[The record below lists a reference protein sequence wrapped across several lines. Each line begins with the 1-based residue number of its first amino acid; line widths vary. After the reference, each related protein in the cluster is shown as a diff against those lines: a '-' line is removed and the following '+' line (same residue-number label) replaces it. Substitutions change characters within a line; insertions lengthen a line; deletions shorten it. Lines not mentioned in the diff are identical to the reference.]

1 MNLLSFFHSNENEML
16 VDRIEKQKKI
26 IVSGL
31 GNVSSKAFVF
41 SDIFKSSDHSLLVV
55 VPDNKIVEQYGSFLP
70 LWHDDVY
77 IPFTHDEGHLHYD
90 VFNIQFVYNI
100 FTKKNIAIVP
110 ESLLSIPFPSMADL
124 DKWSLNVQVNSA
136 FNNVEFFN
144 SLIRMGY
151 EMSHDL
157 ILEQGQYRRS
167 GAIVDIFPINA
178 QRPIK
183 IEIDFDAIK
192 NIWSYDQEQK
202 TIQEEY
208 TEATIYPLEYDH
220 GRKKL
225 LDVLP
230 ENMVVIFD
238 ETEGVKEGVIDDVKN
253 PKVIVT
259 AFPEEETDFFHLR
272 YLSLLKFYSLSD
284 LLNDLHEKNREDW
297 KTLILSK
304 RSTELI
310 NIFQE
315 EGVAFSTTIND
326 EPGIKIL
333 SYDDFPI
340 DELPP
345 SFQNP
350 SQHIQFVTDK
360 EIFSLKKA
368 ERNKSVKRM
377 NLEFLSSLQDGDYVV
392 HFDHGIGLYEGIVQ
406 RTVSDITREYLEI
419 RYAENDKLFVPVDQ
433 ADKVSKY
440 LSKEDSEDADIR
452 LTRLG
457 SKEWKNI
464 TRKVKKDTEKIAKE
478 LLKLY
483 AQRES
488 AKGFVCK
495 PDGETLKK
503 FEEAFPYEETSGQL
517 KAIRDIKKDME
528 GPNPMDRL
536 LCGDVGFGKTE
547 VAMRAAM
554 KMVENGRQVAFI
566 SPVTILADQHYR
578 TFCKRAEGFGVK
590 VEMLSRFRSAKE
602 QRAILEDLKKGK
614 IDVIVGTHRLLQ
626 QDVQFL
632 NLGIVIIDEEQR
644 FGVKQK
650 EALKKLRNSVD
661 VLTLTA
667 TPIPR
672 TLNLSLNKLR
682 DITIIT
688 TPPPGR
694 LPIITEVRKYGTQLI
709 REVILREVKRNGQIY
724 FLHNRVETIDGM
736 AAKLQSLIPEARFIV
751 AHGQLGSGDLEERI
765 VDFKEHKYDVLVSS
779 TIIENGIDLANA
791 NTLIVNNAENLGL
804 SQLYQLRG
812 RIGRGKQQA
821 YAYFLYHKQRLKDDA
836 KKRLRAVVEA
846 SELGAGF
853 QIAMRD
859 LEIRGAGEILGVG
872 QHGTMNTVGAS
883 HFIRLLNQTIEDMK
897 AGKVKDTLEPQE
909 DVSIELPIEAYIP
922 DEYVHDRKDKLST
935 YQRLSAVD
943 THTLLAELKGDTI
956 EEYGPLPEQVE
967 MLFKVLELKI
977 YARKAGVIG
986 VKSEMGMSGNRQVV
1000 LSLSENVQAENIIQV
1015 LAKNDKWLISGSKLK
1030 IDIKALGFE
1039 WMQGVKETLIVLGE
1053 KVETKAKKKKS

>member
-1 MNLLSFFHSNENEML
+1 MNLLSYFHSNENELL
-16 VDRIEKQKKI
+16 VDRIQKQHKI

-31 GNVSSKAFVF
+31 GNVSSKCFVY
-41 SDIFKSSDHSLLVV
+41 SDLINISKTSLLVV
-55 VPDNKIVEQYGSFLP
+55 VPDNKILEEYQLFLP
-70 LWHDDVY
+70 IWCQQYCIPFSHLEAPQHLDVY
-77 IPFTHDEGHLHYD
+77 
-90 VFNIQFVYNI
+90 NIQFIDTLYKH
-100 FTKKNIAIVP
+100 TGIAIVP
-110 ESLLSIPFPSMADL
+110 ESLLDVSFPSIDEL
-124 DKWSLNVQVNSA
+124 NKQSLHITKDEEFRNVD
-136 FNNVEFFN
+136 FFN
-144 SLIRMGY
+144 TLIRMGY
-151 EMSHDL
+151 SLSQDIIIQPGE
-157 ILEQGQYRRS
+157 YRRS
-167 GAIVDIFPINA
+167 GSVVDVFPINA
-178 QRPIK
+178 EEPYK
-183 IEIDFDAIK
+183 IEIDFDQIK
-192 NIWSYDQEQK
+192 NIWSYN
-202 TIQEEY
+202 QEEKKVIN
-208 TEATIYPLEYDH
+208 ELSDVVIYPLEYTH
-220 GRKKL
+220 TRKKL
-225 LDVLP
+225 LDVIP
-230 ENMVVIFD
+230 KDITVIFD
-238 ETEGVKEGVIDDVKN
+238 EIEDVKTSFLEKLKN
-253 PKVIVT
+253 PHVVVT
-259 AFPEEETDFFHLR
+259 AFPEDETDFFHLR
-272 YLSLLKFYSLSD
+272 YLSMLKFYSLAD

-297 KTLILSK
+297 KTIIFTK
-304 RSTELI
+304 RVDEI
-310 NIFQE
+310 KNIFSE
-315 EGVAFSTTIND
+315 EGVAYTTKLNN

-333 SYDDFPI
+333 DYKEYDVK
-340 DELPP
+340 ELPP

-350 SQHIQFVTDK
+350 SSKVQFVTDK

-368 ERNKSVKRM
+368 TRNKSVKRM
-377 NLEFLSSLQDGDYVV
+377 NLEFLSSLREGDYVV
-392 HFDHGIGLYEGIVQ
+392 HFDHGIGLFEGIVQ
-406 RTVSDITREYLEI
+406 REISKITREYLEI
-419 RYAENDKLFVPVDQ
+419 TYAENDKLFVPVDQ

-440 LSKEDSEDADIR
+440 LSREDIEDSNIK
-452 LTRLG
+452 LSRLG

-483 AQRES
+483 AERER

-495 PDGETLKK
+495 PDGEELKR
-503 FEEAFPYEETSGQL
+503 FEAAFPYEETPGQL
-517 KAIRDIKKDME
+517 KAIKDIKRDME

-547 VAMRAAM
+547 VAMRAAF
-554 KMVENGRQVAFI
+554 KMIENGRQVAFI

-578 TFCKRAEGFGVK
+578 TFCKRAKDFDIK

-602 QRAILEDLKKGK
+602 QRKILDDLKKGK
-614 IDVIVGTHRLLQ
+614 IDVIIGTHRLLQ
-626 QDVQFL
+626 SDVEFL
-632 NLGIVIIDEEQR
+632 NLGIVIVDEEQR

-650 EALKKLRNSVD
+650 EALKHLRASVD
-661 VLTLTA
+661 ILTLTA

-709 REVILREVKRNGQIY
+709 REVIMKEIARKGQVY

-736 AAKLQSLIPEARFIV
+736 ADKLRSLIPEARFVV

-853 QIAMRD
+853 QLAMRD

-897 AGKVKDTLEPQE
+897 SGKVKENLEAHE
-909 DVSIELPIEAYIP
+909 EVTIELPVEAYIP
-922 DEYVHDRKDKLST
+922 DEYMHDKKDKLST
-935 YQRLSAVD
+935 YQRLSSVD
-943 THTLLAELKGDTI
+943 SHTLLAELKNDI
-956 EEYGPLPEQVE
+956 VEEYGPLPAQVT
-967 MLFKVLELKI
+967 MLFRILDLKMD
-977 YARKAGVIG
+977 ARKAGVIG
-986 VKSEMGMSGNRQVV
+986 IKSEMGLNGGRQIV
-1000 LSLSENVQAENIIQV
+1000 LTLTDKVQAESIIQV
-1015 LAKNDKWLISGSKLK
+1015 LAKNDKWLISGLKLK
-1030 IDIKALGFE
+1030 IDTKDLGFE
-1039 WMQGVKETLIVLGE
+1039 WMEALRESIIILGKPIPE
-1053 KVETKAKKKKS
+1053 KKGKKS